1 MTEALPQYDNQSGIQ
16 PDNQSGIQPDGALSA
31 ALRGELS
38 EELRGRMHS
47 MYKHLHANP
56 ELSMQEHATARFIA
70 ERLDALGIGNFACGS
85 TGVVGVLRSGDGPV
99 IGFRADTDGLPILED
114 TGLDYAS
121 TARGVLADGTGVPVM
136 HGCGHDTHVATLLTA
151 AELLAGATESWRG
164 TVVFIF
170 QPGEETA
177 AGAQAMI
184 EDGIWDKAPRPEI
197 IYGQHVM
204 GNEAGTINISIG
216 NAMAMADSLKVTVF
230 GRQSH
235 GSQPQVAIDPIVL
248 GAQMVLR
255 LQTIVSREV
264 HPLKAAVVTVGTFHA
279 GLKENIIPATAEFTL
294 NIRTLEPE
302 VRAQVL
308 AAVRRII
315 LAEADASGA
324 PLPEITE
331 LYTFPRNYNQPA
343 ATEQLIE
350 AFRAALGAENVA
362 VVEPM
367 MGSEDFGAFAE
378 AIGVPSVYWMFGG
391 MSREVLDSG
400 RPVPMNHSPYFAP
413 VIEPTLSTGVRAALA
428 AILSKLGK

>member
-1 MTEALPQYDNQSGIQ
+1 MTEALPQPDSQ
-16 PDNQSGIQPDGALSA
+16 PDTQPDSQSVSQPGDALAA
-31 ALRGELS
+31 ALNGQLS
-38 EELRGRMHS
+38 GDLRGRMHA

-56 ELSMQEHATARFIA
+56 ELSMQEHATARYIA
-70 ERLDALGIGNFACGS
+70 ERLDALGIDNFACGS
-85 TGVVGVLRSGDGPV
+85 TGVVGVLRNGEGPV
-99 IGFRADTDGLPILED
+99 VGFRADTDGLPILEA

-121 TARGVLADGTGVPVM
+121 RARGVLADGSEVPVM
-136 HGCGHDTHVATLLTA
+136 HGCGHDTHVTTLLTA
-151 AELLAGATESWRG
+151 AELLAGARESWSG
-164 TVVFIF
+164 TIVLIF

-184 EDGIWDKAPRPEI
+184 DDGIWDKAPRPEI

-324 PLPEITE
+324 PQPEIAE
-331 LYTFPRNYNQPA
+331 LYTFPRNYNEPA
-343 ATEQLIE
+343 DTEELIE
-350 AFRAALGAENVA
+350 AFRAAVGEEKVA
-362 VVEPM
+362 LVEPM

-378 AIGVPSVYWMFGG
+378 VIGVPSVYWMFGG

-400 RPVPMNHSPYFAP
+400 EPVPMNHSPFFAP

-428 AILSKLGK
+428 AVLSKLGK

>member
-1 MTEALPQYDNQSGIQ
+1 MTEALPQLDRQ
-16 PDNQSGIQPDGALSA
+16 PNGGLDTTANATAIGKLND
-31 ALRGELS
+31 
-38 EELRGRMHS
+38 ELRSRMHL

-70 ERLDALGIGNFACGS
+70 ERLDALGIDNFGCGG
-85 TGVVGVLRSGDGPV
+85 TGVVGVLRNGEGPV

-114 TGLDYAS
+114 TGLEYAS
-121 TARGVLADGTGVPVM
+121 TARGTLADGTEVPVM
-136 HGCGHDTHVATLLTA
+136 HGCGHDTHVTTLLTA
-151 AELLAGATESWRG
+151 AEILAGATESWSG
-164 TVVFIF
+164 TIVFIF

-177 AGAQAMI
+177 AGAKAMV
-184 EDGIWDKAPRPEI
+184 EDGIWEKAPRPEI

-255 LQTIVSREV
+255 LQTIVSREI

-315 LAEADASGA
+315 LAEAQASGA
-324 PLPEITE
+324 PQPEITE
-331 LYTFPRNYNQPA
+331 LYTFPRNYNEPA
-343 ATEQLIE
+343 DTEGIIAALQ
-350 AFRAALGAENVA
+350 AALGEDKVSL
-362 VVEPM
+362 VEPM

-400 RPVPMNHSPYFAP
+400 EPVPMNHSPFFAP

>member
-1 MTEALPQYDNQSGIQ
+1 MTEALPQTDAGLA
-16 PDNQSGIQPDGALSA
+16 DALNGQ
-31 ALRGELS
+31 LDD
-38 EELRGRMHS
+38 ELRGRMHT

-70 ERLDALGIGNFACGS
+70 ERLEALGIDNFNCGG
-85 TGVVGVLRSGDGPV
+85 TGVVGVLRNGDGPV

-121 TARGVLADGTGVPVM
+121 TARGTLADGNDVPVM
-136 HGCGHDTHVATLLTA
+136 HGCGHDTHVTTLLTA
-151 AELLAGATESWRG
+151 AELLAGAKDSWAG
-164 TVVFIF
+164 TIVLIF

-177 AGAQAMI
+177 AGAKAMI
-184 EDGIWDKAPRPEI
+184 EDGIWDKAPKPDI

-204 GNEAGTINISIG
+204 GNEAGTINISVG

-255 LQTIVSREV
+255 LQTIVSREI

-294 NIRTLEPE
+294 NIRTLEPD

-308 AAVRRII
+308 AAVRRIV
-315 LAEADASGA
+315 LAEAEASGA
-324 PLPEITE
+324 PQPEITE
-331 LYTFPRNYNQPA
+331 LYTFPRNYNEPA
-343 ATEQLIE
+343 ETEDIIA
-350 AFRAALGAENVA
+350 AFRAAIGEDKVA
-362 VVEPM
+362 IVEPM

-378 AIGVPSVYWMFGG
+378 VIGVPSVYWMFGG
-391 MSREVLDSG
+391 MSREVLESG
-400 RPVPMNHSPYFAP
+400 RPVPMNHSPFFAP
-413 VIEPTLSTGVRAALA
+413 VIEPTLSTGVQAALTA
-428 AILSKLGK
+428 LLSKLGK